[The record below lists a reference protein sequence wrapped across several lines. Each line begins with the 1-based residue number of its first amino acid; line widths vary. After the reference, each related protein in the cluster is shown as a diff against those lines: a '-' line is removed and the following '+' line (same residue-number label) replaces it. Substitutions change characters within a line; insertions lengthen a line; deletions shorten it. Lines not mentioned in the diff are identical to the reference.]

1 MAALGPISWSKTVRR
16 SGAAQ
21 LAVVHRGAHFLDMRP
36 IGEYHVLVAEG
47 ELVVAA
53 LADEYGLKDID
64 GRLPRPL
71 NLDEA

>member
-1 MAALGPISWSKTVRR
+1 MQFAQYLDLNTSESPQFVGRTIAALVVDSNIMEK
-16 SGAAQ
+16 SGR
-21 LAVVHRGAHFLDMRP
+21 V
-36 IGEYHVLVAEG
+36 
-47 ELVVAA
+47 LVVAA

>member
-1 MAALGPISWSKTVRR
+1 MQFAQYLDLNTSESPQFVGRTIAAL
-16 SGAAQ
+16 
-21 LAVVHRGAHFLDMRP
+21 VVDSNIMEKSER
-36 IGEYHVLVAEG
+36 V
-47 ELVVAA
+47 LVVAA